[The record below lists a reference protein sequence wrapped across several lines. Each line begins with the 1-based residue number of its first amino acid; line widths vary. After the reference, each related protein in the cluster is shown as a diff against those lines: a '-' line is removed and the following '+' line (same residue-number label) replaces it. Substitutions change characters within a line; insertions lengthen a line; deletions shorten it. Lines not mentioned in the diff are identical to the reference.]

1 MSEDQANAP
10 AEAPAETAAPAQA
23 QPAPQALSI
32 NDLSVLANIID
43 LASSRGAF
51 RGGELTQVG
60 AAYEKLVGFVR
71 GVQEQQQ
78 AAAAEQS
85 KAKGAE
91 ASATTEEKAS

>member
-1 MSEDQANAP
+1 MSENQANAP

-78 AAAAEQS
+78 AAAEQS